1 MKSLKQFM
9 DESIVNEARLKRE
22 AADELLDKSVPGFLN
37 MYAQKTGWAAEEFEK
52 ELRKIGVKNFSFG
65 FDNDYGYG
73 PSLLVIDEYPNET
86 NLSKDQLD
94 ELSKPAKGYTVN
106 TKRGSECEAI
116 LSLGNNEYRWFY
128 PIVGGKNAAKC
139 MNTFNLASAKEC
151 TAGFNAWA
159 TAVDAACGTSLSKT
173 TSDPEF
179 EKAVC
184 MVYTRC
190 AAVTKGRAPR
200 DLCAFLSK

>member
-1 MKSLKQFM
+1 MKSLKQFLT
-9 DESIVNEARLKRE
+9 ESIISEARLKSE
-22 AADELLDKSVPGFLN
+22 AANELLEKAVPGFLN
-37 MYAQKTGWAAEEFEK
+37 MYAQKTGWVVEEFEK
-52 ELRKIGVKNFSFG
+52 ELRKIGVKNFAFG

-73 PSLLVIDEYPNET
+73 PSLLEIDEYPNDT
-86 NLSKDQLD
+86 NLTKDQLD

-106 TKRGSECEAI
+106 SKRGSECSAI
-116 LSLGNNEYRWFY
+116 LDYGNEGYRWFY
-128 PIVGGKNAAKC
+128 PFIGGKNAAKC

-151 TAGFNAWA
+151 AAGFNAWA

-173 TSDPEF
+173 TSSPEF